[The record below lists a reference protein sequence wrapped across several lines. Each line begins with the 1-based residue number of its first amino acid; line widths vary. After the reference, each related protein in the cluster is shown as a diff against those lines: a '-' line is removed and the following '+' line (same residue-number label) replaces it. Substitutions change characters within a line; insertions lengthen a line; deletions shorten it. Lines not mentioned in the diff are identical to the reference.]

1 MDINRLKQTVIDQK
15 ASFQEKRDFLPRVF
29 QENLAESKK
38 IVAITGVRRSGK
50 STLLRQIADRY
61 ENYYYLNF
69 EDERLLDFEAN
80 DFNSLLEIF
89 FSFYGE
95 KGVFF
100 FDEIQNVSG
109 WEKFA
114 SRLFSEG
121 YKIYITGSNAK
132 LLSSEL
138 ATSLT
143 GRHLRHELY
152 PFGFSEFLDYKK
164 IKHEKLPTT
173 AERATV
179 LKFFDEFLLYGGF
192 PEIAESRN
200 GEELKQLYQDILIKD
215 LIVRFKIKDV
225 KSFRELALYLL
236 SNSGRPVS
244 YNNLKKVLGLKSAT
258 TVKNYIEY
266 LAESYLNFSVSK
278 FDYSLKKQIK
288 NDKKI
293 FSIDTGLINF
303 VSFLFAPDSGRIL
316 ENAVFLELKRRGK
329 EIYYYRGG
337 GECDFLIKDGR
348 EITEAIQVTENL
360 SAGNEKREIGGLIEA
375 SSRHNAKKLLVL
387 TRNQDNEITVSGKKI
402 TVQPIYKW
410 LLNKKCL

>member
-15 ASFQEKRDFLPRVF
+15 RVFQEKRNFLPRF
-29 QENLAESKK
+29 FSADLSKSKK

-50 STLLRQIADRY
+50 STLLRQIAGQY
-61 ENYYYLNF
+61 GNYYYLNF

-80 DFNSLLEIF
+80 DFNSLLEIY

-121 YKIYITGSNAK
+121 HKMYITGSNAK

-164 IKHEKLPTT
+164 VKHEKLPTT
-173 AERATV
+173 AEKAIV

-215 LIVRFKIKDV
+215 LIVRFKIKDA
-225 KSFRELALYLL
+225 KSFRELSLYLL

-266 LAESYLNFSVSK
+266 LAESYLNFSISK

-329 EIYYYRGG
+329 EIYYYQDG
-337 GECDFLIKDGR
+337 GECDFLIKEGSV
-348 EITEAIQVTENL
+348 ITEAIQVTENL
-360 SAGNEKREIGGLIEA
+360 SAGNEKREIGGLTEA
-375 SSRHNAKKLLVL
+375 SGQHNIKKLFIL
-387 TRNQDNEITVSGKKI
+387 TRNQNNEITMGGKKI
-402 TVQPIYKW
+402 IIQPIYQW
-410 LLNKKCL
+410 LLDRVRP

>member
-1 MDINRLKQTVIDQK
+1 MDINKLKQTIIDQK
-15 ASFQEKRDFLPRVF
+15 AVFQGKRDFLPRF
-29 QENLAESKK
+29 FSTSLFESKK
-38 IVAITGVRRSGK
+38 IAAITGVRRSGK
-50 STLLRQIADRY
+50 STLLRQIAGQC

-69 EDERLLDFEAN
+69 EDERLLDFVVN
-80 DFNSLLEIF
+80 DFNSLLEIY

-109 WEKFA
+109 WEKFVG
-114 SRLFSEG
+114 RMFSEG

-164 IKHEKLPTT
+164 IKYEKLPTT
-173 AERATV
+173 AGKV
-179 LKFFDEFLLYGGF
+179 MMLKYFDEFLLYGGF
-192 PEIAESRN
+192 PEIVESRN
-200 GEELKQLYQDILIKD
+200 GEELRQLYQDILIKD
-215 LIVRFKIKDV
+215 LIVRFKIKDA

-244 YNNLKKVLGLKSAT
+244 YNNLKKVLGIKSAT

-266 LAESYLNFSVSK
+266 LAESYLNFSISK

-303 VSFLFAPDSGRIL
+303 VSFLFAPESGRIL
-316 ENAVFLELKRRGK
+316 ENVVFLE
-329 EIYYYRGG
+329 
-337 GECDFLIKDGR
+337 
-348 EITEAIQVTENL
+348 
-360 SAGNEKREIGGLIEA
+360 
-375 SSRHNAKKLLVL
+375 
-387 TRNQDNEITVSGKKI
+387 
-402 TVQPIYKW
+402 
-410 LLNKKCL
+410 